1 MIAVTTLNFTMIC
14 LIQGI
19 NDGLLDPLIFFIIQR
34 IDLYRLPKQFLEAV
48 THLRDRERNDREA
61 ALFFY
66 NILSLQLSH
75 LGTVL
80 YQ

>member
-34 IDLYRLPKQFLEAV
+34 IDLYRLPVRWKN
-48 THLRDRERNDREA
+48 RP
-61 ALFFY
+61 
-66 NILSLQLSH
+66 
-75 LGTVL
+75 GTL
-80 YQ
+80 